1 MNSPFCASK
10 LVSSKFYPIDCTV
23 IFLAKLHERPWMSC
37 LSCKYSGS
45 PRLGERRIILGV
57 KWEPL
62 NQNTKIADADL
73 EHLKIELKVYKT
85 GKWT

>member
-1 MNSPFCASK
+1 
-10 LVSSKFYPIDCTV
+10 
-23 IFLAKLHERPWMSC
+23 MSC

-57 KWEPL
+57 KLEPL

-73 EHLKIELKVYKT
+73 EHLKIELKKFTRQESARKRCTLINLVQTTHFSFFY
-85 GKWT
+85 

>member
-1 MNSPFCASK
+1 
-10 LVSSKFYPIDCTV
+10 
-23 IFLAKLHERPWMSC
+23 MSC

-57 KWEPL
+57 KLEPL

-85 GKWT
+85 GKCT